1 MVKCSLN
8 VHTIAKLKD
17 RKSKTMAKLSKRD
30 IREGLDSIPMETLLS
45 PQGKK
50 IQLTAKQKA
59 FAKNV
64 ALGKTKAQAYRE
76 AYDTEAKPSVVATD
90 AHKLSSRPDIVLMID
105 AYREAIEASKYR
117 TPAQLRELVIH
128 QLTLHAL
135 SEDNSPKEKLSA
147 LKMLGTV
154 AEVGVFMERKES
166 LVIHESSKVKAD
178 LVARLKDIVG
188 GQIVEASDEGEEL
201 LQSLSHSKKSSP
213 DTHPHPTPPFVD
225 IGRANTLHN
234 IPLTQSPPNSEDSQS
249 PSNLEDA
256 PLSEMDPI
264 DPTPSDIG
272 EVPPIEKDT
281 MSETCKNTVLEV
293 VDLEG
298 KKNEV

>member
-1 MVKCSLN
+1 
-8 VHTIAKLKD
+8 
-17 RKSKTMAKLSKRD
+17 MAKLSKRD

-64 ALGKTKAQAYRE
+64 ALGKNKTQSYRE
-76 AYDTEAKPSVVATD
+76 AYNTKAKPSSVSVNAC
-90 AHKLSSRPDIVLMID
+90 KLASDTKVQLMIE
-105 AYREAIEASKYR
+105 AYKEAIEASKYR

-135 SEDNSPKEKLSA
+135 SDENSARDRLSA
-147 LKMLGTV
+147 IKMLGNV
-154 AEVGVFMERKES
+154 AEIGAFVERKES

-188 GQIVEASDEGEEL
+188 GEIREATDEGEQL
-201 LQSLSHSKKSSP
+201 LQALSLSKTSSR
-213 DTHPHPTPPFVD
+213 DTHSHAPPPNSDLVE
-225 IGRANTLHN
+225 AKHLHN
-234 IPLTQSPPNSEDSQS
+234 IPLTQSPSELDT
-249 PSNLEDA
+249 
-256 PLSEMDPI
+256 PLSNEDPI
-264 DPTPSDIG
+264 QTPPPSDIG
-272 EVPPIEKDT
+272 DT
-281 MSETCKNTVLEV
+281 PVSEEDTINLSENCKNTVLQD
-293 VDLEG
+293 VDFVE

>member
-1 MVKCSLN
+1 
-8 VHTIAKLKD
+8 
-17 RKSKTMAKLSKRD
+17 MAKLSKRD
-30 IREGLDSIPMETLLS
+30 IREGLNQIPMETLLS

-64 ALGKTKAQAYRE
+64 ALGKNKTQSYRE
-76 AYDTEAKPSVVATD
+76 AYQTKAKPSSVSVNAC
-90 AHKLSSRPDIVLMID
+90 KLSQDTKVKLMIE
-105 AYREAIEASKYR
+105 AYKEAIEASKYR

-135 SEDNSPKEKLSA
+135 SEDNSARDRLSA
-147 LKMLGTV
+147 IKMLGNV
-154 AEVGVFMERKES
+154 AEIGVFVERKES

-178 LVARLKDIVG
+178 LVARLKDIVAG
-188 GQIVEASDEGEEL
+188 DIRELDQKDDGEEL
-201 LQSLSHSKKSSP
+201 LQSLTQSKTTMP
-213 DTHPHPTPPFVD
+213 DTHSHAHPPTTD
-225 IGRANTLHN
+225 IVGCNTLHN
-234 IPLTQSPPNSEDSQS
+234 IPHTQSQSESEGTPMQ
-249 PSNLEDA
+249 NED
-256 PLSEMDPI
+256 EEGEGGHIM
-264 DPTPSDIG
+264 
-272 EVPPIEKDT
+272 EVPPSEKDT

>member
-8 VHTIAKLKD
+8 VHTIRGLKA

-30 IREGLDSIPMETLLS
+30 IREGLESIPMETLLS

-50 IQLTAKQKA
+50 IKLTAKQKA

-64 ALGKTKAQAYRE
+64 ALGKTQAQAYRE
-76 AYDTEAKPSVVATD
+76 AYNTEAKPATVANQGY
-90 AHKLSSRPDIVLMID
+90 KLAKRPDIEIMIE

-135 SEDNSPKEKLSA
+135 SKDNSPKEKLSA

-154 AEVGVFMERKES
+154 AEVGAFVERKES
-166 LVIHESSKVKAD
+166 LVIHESAKVKAD
-178 LVARLKDIVG
+178 LMARLKDIVG
-188 GQIVEASDEGEEL
+188 GEIREADQTDDEGEGL
-201 LQSLSHSKKSSP
+201 LQAITQSKKPSP
-213 DTHPHPTPPFVD
+213 DTHPHPTTHFSQSVGDNP
-225 IGRANTLHN
+225 LHN
-234 IPLTQSPPNSEDSQS
+234 IPDSQS
-249 PSNLEDA
+249 
-256 PLSEMDPI
+256 LSESEGTPIQNDPEDGEGGHI
-264 DPTPSDIG
+264 L
-272 EVPPIEKDT
+272 EVPPSEKDT
-281 MSETCKNTVLEV
+281 MSETCKNTALEV

>member
-1 MVKCSLN
+1 
-8 VHTIAKLKD
+8 
-17 RKSKTMAKLSKRD
+17 MAKLSKRD

-64 ALGKTKAQAYRE
+64 ALGKTLSDSYRE
-76 AYDTEAKPSVVATD
+76 AYDTQGKPNIVNCEAS
-90 AHKLSSRPDIVLMID
+90 KLASNPKISQLI
-105 AYREAIEASKYR
+105 ASYTEAIEASKYR

-135 SEDNSPKEKLSA
+135 SEDNSPRDRLSA
-147 LKMLGTV
+147 IKMLGNV
-154 AEVGVFMERKES
+154 AEIGAFVERKES

-188 GQIVEASDEGEEL
+188 GEIREASDEGEEL
-201 LQSLSHSKKSSP
+201 LQALSHSKASSR
-213 DTHPHPTPPFVD
+213 DTHPHAPPPNSDLVE
-225 IGRANTLHN
+225 AKHLHN
-234 IPLTQSPPNSEDSQS
+234 IPDNVSVEEIEDT
-249 PSNLEDA
+249 
-256 PLSEMDPI
+256 PLSNEDPI
-264 DPTPSDIG
+264 QTPPPSDIG
-272 EVPPIEKDT
+272 DT
-281 MSETCKNTVLEV
+281 PVSEEEPMDLSENCKNTVAQD
-293 VDLEG
+293 VDFVE

>member
-1 MVKCSLN
+1 
-8 VHTIAKLKD
+8 
-17 RKSKTMAKLSKRD
+17 MAKLSKRD

-64 ALGKTKAQAYRE
+64 ALGKNKTQSYRE
-76 AYDTEAKPSVVATD
+76 AYNTKAKPSSVSVNAC
-90 AHKLSSRPDIVLMID
+90 KLASDTKVQLMIE
-105 AYREAIEASKYR
+105 AYKEAIEASKYR

-135 SEDNSPKEKLSA
+135 SDENSARDRLSA
-147 LKMLGTV
+147 IKMLGNV
-154 AEVGVFMERKES
+154 AEIGAFVERKES

-188 GQIVEASDEGEEL
+188 GEIREATDEGEQL
-201 LQSLSHSKKSSP
+201 LQALSHAKTSSR
-213 DTHPHPTPPFVD
+213 DTHSHAPPPNAEIV
-225 IGRANTLHN
+225 GAKHLHN
-234 IPLTQSPPNSEDSQS
+234 IPHTQSPSEIEDTPISSED
-249 PSNLEDA
+249 
-256 PLSEMDPI
+256 PI
-264 DPTPSDIG
+264 QTPPPSDIG
-272 EVPPIEKDT
+272 DT
-281 MSETCKNTVLEV
+281 PVSEEDTINLSDSCKNTVV
-293 VDLEG
+293 QDVDFVE